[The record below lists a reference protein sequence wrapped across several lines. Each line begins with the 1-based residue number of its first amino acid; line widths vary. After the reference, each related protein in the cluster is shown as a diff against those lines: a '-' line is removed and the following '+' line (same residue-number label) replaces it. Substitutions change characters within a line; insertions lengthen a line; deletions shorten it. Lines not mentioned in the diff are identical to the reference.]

1 MCSFQEPHSAHRGR
15 YLVTPGR
22 VTGQYACDVRAI
34 VVTRSGGPEV
44 LELQEVGAPAP
55 GPGELLVDV
64 AFAGVNFRD
73 IYERRGGYGT
83 PLPVVAGIEGAGR
96 VVALGDGATGV
107 AVGDRVAWNN
117 AQGSYAEQAV
127 VSAVRA
133 VPVPD
138 GIGDELACAALL
150 QGMTAH
156 YLAGSTYPVKPGDE
170 VLVHAAAGGAGRLV
184 VQLAK
189 LRGGRVTATTSGG
202 DKAEL
207 ARSAGADEVIGYDD
221 VPEGRFMA
229 VYDGV
234 GAATFDRSLAA
245 LRPRGMLVLYGAASG
260 PVPPFEIMRLNAG
273 STFLTR
279 PTLVHY
285 VATREELLHRSGE
298 VYGWIGDG
306 SLDVRVGAVY
316 PLEDARRAQEDLESR
331 RTTGKLLLAA
341 ARS

>member
-1 MCSFQEPHSAHRGR
+1 VRG
-15 YLVTPGR
+15 
-22 VTGQYACDVRAI
+22 I
-34 VVTRSGGPEV
+34 VVTRHGSPEV
-44 LELQEVGAPAP
+44 LELQDVAALEA

-64 AFAGVNFRD
+64 SVAGVNFRD

-83 PLPVVAGIEGAGR
+83 PTPVVTGIEGMGR
-96 VVALGDGATGV
+96 VAALGDDVTDA

-117 AQGSYAEQAV
+117 AQGSYAEQIV
-127 VSAVRA
+127 VPAVRA

-156 YLAGSTYPVKPGDE
+156 YLTHSTYPVQAGDE
-170 VLVHAAAGGAGRLV
+170 VLVHAAAGGAGRLT
-184 VQLAK
+184 VQMAK
-189 LRGGRVTATTSGG
+189 RRGGRVTATTSGG
-202 DKAEL
+202 EKAEL

-221 VPEGRFMA
+221 VPEGSFA
-229 VYDGV
+229 VVYDGV
-234 GAATFDRSLAA
+234 GESTFDRSLAA
-245 LRPRGMLVLYGAASG
+245 LLPRGMLVLYGAASG

-285 VATREELLHRSGE
+285 VASREDLLQRSGD
-298 VYGWIGDG
+298 VYAWIADG
-306 SLDVRVGAVY
+306 SLDVRIGGTY

-331 RTTGKLLLAA
+331 RTTGKLLLVVGG
-341 ARS
+341 R